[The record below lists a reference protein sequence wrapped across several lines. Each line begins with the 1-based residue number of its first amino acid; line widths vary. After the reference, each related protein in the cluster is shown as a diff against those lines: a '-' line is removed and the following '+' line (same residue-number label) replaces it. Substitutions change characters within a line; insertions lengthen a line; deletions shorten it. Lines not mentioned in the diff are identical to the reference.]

1 MGLCTSG
8 RCPCPPN
15 FHGDPFSEGG
25 STPRDAS
32 LALSSG
38 CNNRTEFD
46 SSVFYVKLG
55 NGMDYFANA
64 LMAPAKRDTSLL
76 ACQDLCSRN

>member
-1 MGLCTSG
+1 
-8 RCPCPPN
+8 
-15 FHGDPFSEGG
+15 
-25 STPRDAS
+25 
-32 LALSSG
+32 LSSG